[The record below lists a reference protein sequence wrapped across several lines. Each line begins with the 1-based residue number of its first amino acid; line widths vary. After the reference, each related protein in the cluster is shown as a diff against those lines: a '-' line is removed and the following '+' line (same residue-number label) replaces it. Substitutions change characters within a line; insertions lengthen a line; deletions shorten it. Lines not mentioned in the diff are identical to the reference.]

1 MASKLSLMRL
11 AHDDLKEA
19 IRTLG
24 KTTTYTLDADVDY
37 RLLLEIDDRL
47 QKRIKYEEQKQ

>member
-11 AHDDLKEA
+11 AHEDLKEA
-19 IRTLG
+19 IRRLG

-37 RLLLEIDDRL
+37 RLLLEIDGRL
-47 QKRIKYEEQKQ
+47 VKRIKDEEQKQ

>member
-1 MASKLSLMRL
+1 MMRL
-11 AHDDLKEA
+11 AHEDLKEA
-19 IRTLG
+19 IRRLG
-24 KTTTYTLDADVDY
+24 KTTAYTLDADVDY

>member
-1 MASKLSLMRL
+1 MASKLSLLRL
-11 AHDDLKEA
+11 AHEYLKEA
-19 IRTLG
+19 IRRLG

-37 RLLLEIDDRL
+37 RLLLEIDNRL

>member
-11 AHDDLKEA
+11 AHEDLKDA
-19 IRTLG
+19 IRRLG
-24 KTTTYTLDADVDY
+24 KTTTYTLDAAVDY

>member
-11 AHDDLKEA
+11 AHEDLKEA
-19 IRTLG
+19 IRRLG
-24 KTTTYTLDADVDY
+24 KTTTYTLDAAVDY

>member
-1 MASKLSLMRL
+1 MSLMRL

-19 IRTLG
+19 IRRLG

-47 QKRIKYEEQKQ
+47 QKRIQYEEQKQ